1 LTGPSPWK
9 PSEQTTDSSPSVTE
23 SPSTLNCTPEFGHSS
38 KSQTGV
44 QFKFVKFALPESVE
58 EVKEIEKV
66 IKNLRNRVRG
76 KYEEV
81 AHC

>member
-1 LTGPSPWK
+1 MGNI
-9 PSEQTTDSSPSVTE
+9 QTLLCQKQKFNSSSPQNSIGE
-23 SPSTLNCTPEFGHSS
+23 KADHGD
-38 KSQTGV
+38 
-44 QFKFVKFALPESVE
+44 KFALPESVE